1 MRTNYWLRVALTFGL
16 LPLFLLS
23 PVLTVFAQTTPQ
35 IRITQVDTSAFPQ
48 VTVYVSVID
57 AAGEPVGVE
66 PERIQLSENGQAIQP
81 SQMSGFG
88 EIGPL
93 TSLLVVDVSGS
104 MNNNAKL
111 DAAKQAALA
120 YVEQMRPGDQAGLM
134 VYNTEVTLVQPVTPD
149 REALTAAVNS
159 LTADGNT
166 AMFDAILQAEQTLT
180 PVSGRKAILVLADG
194 IDNVSQ
200 AAAEDVITAIGPS
213 GVSISTIGL
222 GDPEQLGT
230 NSGLDEAVLRS
241 LAEQA
246 GGVYSYANDP
256 DSLQELYER
265 YARVLQSEYRITFT
279 STSTLRDGVTRS
291 LTISLAGGAVSEEAQ
306 YNPGGVLPEVSAQS
320 WPLFGAILA
329 GLLVLL
335 FAPMAIGRLAGAFQG
350 AGSGKAKSSNK
361 AKGRIKLK

>member
-1 MRTNYWLRVALTFGL
+1 MRTKKWLRVVLTFGL

-23 PVLTVFAQTTPQ
+23 PALTVSAQSDLQ

-48 VTVYVSVID
+48 VTVYVSVTD

-66 PERIQLSENGQAIQP
+66 PERIQLNENGQAIQNP
-81 SQMSGFG
+81 EMSGSG
-88 EIGPL
+88 DIGPL
-93 TSLLVVDVSGS
+93 TTLLVVDVSGS

-120 YVEQMRPGDQAGLM
+120 YVDQMRPGDQAGLM
-134 VYNTEVTLVQPVTPD
+134 AYNTEVTLAQPVTPD
-149 REALTAAVNS
+149 REALAAAINS
-159 LTADGNT
+159 LAADGNT
-166 AMFDAILQAEQTLT
+166 AMFDAILQAEQVLS
-180 PVSGRKAILVLADG
+180 PVGGRKAILVLTDG

-200 AAAEDVITAIGPS
+200 AATEDVITAIGPS

-230 NSGLDEAVLRS
+230 NSGLDETVLRS
-241 LAEQA
+241 LAGQA

-256 DSLQELYER
+256 ESLQGLYER
-265 YARVLQSEYRITFT
+265 YARALQSEYRITFT
-279 STSTLRDGVTRS
+279 STSTLRDGVNRS
-291 LTISLAGGAVSEEAQ
+291 LTVSLAGGAVSEETQ

-335 FAPMAIGRLAGAFQG
+335 FAPMAVGRLADAFQG
-350 AGSGKAKSSNK
+350 TGNGKAKSSNK
-361 AKGRIKLK
+361 AKGRVKLK

>member
-1 MRTNYWLRVALTFGL
+1 MRTKKWLCVALTFGL

-23 PVLTVFAQTTPQ
+23 SVLTVFAQSDLR

-48 VTVYVSVID
+48 VTVYVSVTD
-57 AAGEPVGVE
+57 PAGEPVGVE
-66 PERIQLSENGQAIQP
+66 PERIQLSENGQAIQNP
-81 SQMSGFG
+81 ELSGSG
-88 EIGPL
+88 DIGPL
-93 TSLLVVDVSGS
+93 TTLLVMDVSGS
-104 MNNNAKL
+104 MNNNAKIE
-111 DAAKQAALA
+111 AAKQAALA

-134 VYNTEVTLVQPVTPD
+134 VYNTAVTLVQPVTPD
-149 REALTAAVNS
+149 REALITAVNS

-166 AMFDAILQAEQTLT
+166 AMFDAILQAEQVLA
-180 PVSGRKAILVLADG
+180 PVGGRKAILVLTDG
-194 IDNVSQ
+194 IDNLSQ
-200 AAAEDVITAIGPS
+200 AATEDVISAIGPS

-256 DSLQELYER
+256 ESLQGLYER
-265 YARVLQSEYRITFT
+265 YARALQSEYRIAFT
-279 STSTLRDGVTRS
+279 STSTLRDGVNRS
-291 LTISLAGGAVSEEAQ
+291 LTVSLAGGAISEAAQ

-335 FAPMAIGRLAGAFQG
+335 FAPMAVGRLAGAFQG
-350 AGSGKAKSSNK
+350 TGDGKAKSSSK
-361 AKGRIKLK
+361 AKGRVKLK